1 MSQENPYTA
10 PSTDSEISNDP
21 SNPAPG
27 PHNYASRVDRFLGA
41 LIDGLIIIVPA
52 FGMGFV
58 LGILAPDLVTSAPGK
73 LLGGLFGLVI
83 TIAIQFHFWKTRS
96 QSIGKIVMKT
106 QIVDLQGKPADIST
120 IILKRVIPLGICGV
134 LPKIGFLISIVNG
147 LAIFRAEH
155 NCLHDDIAGTRVI
168 KLSS

>member
-41 LIDGLIIIVPA
+41 LIDVLVIIVPILVIIFA
-52 FGMGFV
+52 
-58 LGILAPDLVTSAPGK
+58 LGKLAPELVNSTVGGVILG
-73 LLGGLFGLVI
+73 LLGLVI
-83 TIAIQFHFWKTRS
+83 MIAIQFHFWKTRS

-120 IILKRVIPLGICGV
+120 IILKRVIPLGVCGMI
-134 LPKIGFLISIVNG
+134 PFIGKVVSIVNG